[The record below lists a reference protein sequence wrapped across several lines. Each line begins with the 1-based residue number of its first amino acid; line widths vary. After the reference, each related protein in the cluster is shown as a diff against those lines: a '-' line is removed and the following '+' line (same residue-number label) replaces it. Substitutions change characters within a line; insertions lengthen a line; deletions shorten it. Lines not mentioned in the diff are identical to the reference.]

1 MLRLEEGEDLVIV
14 DFEEEPLE
22 IVVLEG
28 VETEDRVLEDEEGRA
43 VLLDR
48 LGDED
53 RLEEA
58 PEEEDLPDVCP
69 FLLCA

>member
-53 RLEEA
+53 RLE
-58 PEEEDLPDVCP
+58 VRQ
-69 FLLCA
+69 